1 MGRGCSAGSCSLG
14 RRAVSSGVEDDFLLR
29 AREEELTAERAVEFV
44 NGSGD
49 RVALQFILDE
59 PDQDIR
65 MGDRSGSWTASRSS
79 RPALA

>member
-1 MGRGCSAGSCSLG
+1 
-14 RRAVSSGVEDDFLLR
+14 
-29 AREEELTAERAVEFV
+29 V
-44 NGSGD
+44 NESGD
-49 RVALQFILDE
+49 RVALQVILDE